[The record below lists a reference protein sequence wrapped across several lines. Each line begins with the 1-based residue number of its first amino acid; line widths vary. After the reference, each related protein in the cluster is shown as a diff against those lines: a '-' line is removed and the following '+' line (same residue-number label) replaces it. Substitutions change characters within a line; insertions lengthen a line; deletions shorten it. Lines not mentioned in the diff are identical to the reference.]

1 MVLSAHA
8 FCPWD
13 GHRFASFELVCPK
26 CGNPRSRSQKLNV
39 ALVGGTGSHPR
50 ALERRGESSR
60 SRDRQWRKILF
71 ERQAFPDNYVDQSFL
86 AGLRKNEN
94 MTVYDFWTV
103 VRDSVNVT
111 LQMCV
116 VLLFVMV
123 FLSVLEHRLSTKALL
138 SFEFVLL
145 VLGFLAHWVFDPQFR
160 ARAMLNGLKLNV
172 LLLIAL
178 GALAPILATLTNA
191 ISDDT
196 ITAMTVVFLIIHVG
210 FHDYG
215 FTNASKNRFQA
226 PTSLNAAIFASVLL
240 ASRLCSNLEVF
251 ALVFFSFQLFAL
263 FPILRHSLRKYS
275 IRLSTLFSWLF
286 NLGVCLL
293 VGSQSMAGAVLMV
306 CSAVFITFVCPFWL
320 LWSHKFKDEINGP
333 WDEAVPSTR
342 TR

>member
-215 FTNASKNRFQA
+215 FTNASKNR
-226 PTSLNAAIFASVLL
+226 SVALL
-240 ASRLCSNLEVF
+240 
-251 ALVFFSFQLFAL
+251 
-263 FPILRHSLRKYS
+263 
-275 IRLSTLFSWLF
+275 
-286 NLGVCLL
+286 
-293 VGSQSMAGAVLMV
+293 
-306 CSAVFITFVCPFWL
+306 
-320 LWSHKFKDEINGP
+320 
-333 WDEAVPSTR
+333 
-342 TR
+342 